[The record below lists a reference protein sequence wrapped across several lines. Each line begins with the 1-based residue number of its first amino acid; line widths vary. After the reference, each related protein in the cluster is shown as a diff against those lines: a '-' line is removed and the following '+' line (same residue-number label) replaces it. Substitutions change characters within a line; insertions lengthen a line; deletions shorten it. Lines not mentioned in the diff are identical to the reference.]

1 MPQDIRSFFGGA
13 SKAATKAP
21 EATKGTK
28 RSAALASDKDVED
41 LTQDE
46 ETLPV
51 KRSKHLADKDA
62 SAPKAARESAASTG
76 TKRKSPAKPAAAKA
90 AVEKAAAAKAATPK
104 ATKASSAEKKS
115 AKPAGKGRKAIVLD
129 DDSDD
134 DFQMGDD
141 AAAKEADDSD
151 LELDVESDDDLPLAK
166 KKQKSASAP
175 QQVTSGAK
183 PEAKKA
189 AAVTPAAASK
199 SNGST
204 RKVPDLP
211 ASKAEPA
218 AAKPATA
225 KKATPAKG
233 KAAKAAA
240 AADDPETV
248 AAMEK
253 VAAAMAKLPKVPGK
267 FSVMAKQEGGGYVQG
282 GDSIPPPQHGSK
294 DKPLGHPDCLKGKTF
309 VITGTLD
316 SLYRGEAEDYIKRHS
331 GRVTGSVSGKTDF
344 LLVGEN
350 SGNSKINQAADKG
363 TKLIDEDGLFSLV
376 AAAPETA
383 AAKPGVKAEAVSVP
397 AAIPAGNFYAGKSSA
412 ANGAQAKKAALSA
425 SSMAASGARSSAAS
439 AGPSSSGG
447 GANAG
452 GQLWVEKHKPTNSA
466 ELVGNGTLVATLR
479 TFLQDWERIHLK
491 HEQPGEAKGRGG
503 GKPKDMSKKAI
514 LLSGPPGIGKTSS
527 ASIISRELGFTPVE
541 VNASDTRNK
550 ADNSALKG
558 VGAKLA
564 NSIKELATN
573 TAIGA
578 GADHK
583 PKKICLIMDEVDG
596 MSGGDR
602 GGVSELIQSIH
613 RSKVPIICICND
625 KYNQKLRSLRNHT
638 IELDYR
644 KPTRQQISKRMMQ
657 ICQREGLQVNES
669 TLEALVEGANSD
681 IRLILGQLQMVRLS
695 SRALSYDEV
704 KNKMGTSKDFEM
716 SPFEAARKLLSME
729 AQHLSLGTQSDL
741 VFQDMDLVPLL
752 IQENYLNHRPVV
764 ATNDQMRMQII
775 AKAADAFSAGDIVNR
790 RVRQYQSWSLM
801 PFAAV
806 VGSVFPAAYMRGSR
820 ETFGLFPGEMN
831 FPRFTAWMGSNSS
844 SGKQRRLLGE
854 LHTRMLSSG
863 NMHSDRTSLRLFYLP
878 TLRQTLTAPL
888 ALQEKEGIEPVIE
901 QMHTYCIARDDL
913 DYVLDVTKW
922 KTKSL
927 WGEDPMKGVPTQVK
941 AAFTRE
947 FNKNVVRPR
956 TNTEAGGFTKKKK
969 GKKGAAAADDNMSDP
984 LDPEMEPDTAQEAAA
999 DQEEEEEEEADPAVL
1014 ARKQKQLAKG
1024 GVTFEAKVDP
1034 KAKKK
1039 SGGKASGASTAKAS
1053 GSSTGRG
1060 RGGGGRASGGRGA
1073 GRGRGK

>member
-13 SKAATKAP
+13 SKATTKAP

-51 KRSKHLADKDA
+51 KRIKHFADKDA

-90 AVEKAAAAKAATPK
+90 AVDKAAAGKAAAPK
-104 ATKASSAEKKS
+104 VTKASPAEKKS
-115 AKPAGKGRKAIVLD
+115 AKPAGKGRKAVVLD

-134 DFQMGDD
+134 DFQMGVV

-151 LELDVESDDDLPLAK
+151 FELDVESDDDLPLAK

-175 QQVTSGAK
+175 QVTSGAK
-183 PEAKKA
+183 AEAKKA

-199 SNGST
+199 ASGST

-218 AAKPATA
+218 AAKPATT

-233 KAAKAAA
+233 KAAAE
-240 AADDPETV
+240 ADDPETV
-248 AAMEK
+248 AATEK
-253 VAAAMAKLPKVPGK
+253 VATAIAKLPQVPGK
-267 FSVMAKQEGGGYVQG
+267 FSVMEKQEGGGYIQG

-294 DKPLGHPDCLKGKTF
+294 DKPLGHPNCLKGKTF

-350 SGNSKINQAADKG
+350 SGNSKVNQAADKG
-363 TKLIDEDGLFSLV
+363 TKLVDEDGLFSLV
-376 AAAPETA
+376 AAAPDTAAA
-383 AAKPGVKAEAVSVP
+383 AAKPEVKAEGASAL

-425 SSMAASGARSSAAS
+425 SSMAASGARSSSAS
-439 AGPSSSGG
+439 AGPSSSGRG
-447 GANAG
+447 AMGSGSAANAG
-452 GQLWVEKHKPTNSA
+452 GQLWVDKHKPTNSA

-491 HEQPGEAKGRGG
+491 HEQPREAKGRGG
-503 GKPKDMSKKAI
+503 GKPKDMSKKAV

-527 ASIISRELGFTPVE
+527 ASIISRELGFTAVE

-573 TAIGA
+573 TAIGM

-704 KNKMGTSKDFEM
+704 KNKMGSSKDFEM

-863 NMHSDRTSLRLFYLP
+863 NMHGDRTSLRLFYLP
-878 TLRQTLTAPL
+878 TFRQTLTAPL
-888 ALQEKEGIEPVIE
+888 ALQEKEGIQPVIE
-901 QMHTYCIARDDL
+901 QMHAYCLARDDL
-913 DYVLDVTKW
+913 DFLLDVTKW
-922 KTKSL
+922 KTKAS

-947 FNKNVVRPR
+947 FNKNLVRPR
-956 TNTEAGGFTKKKK
+956 TNTEVAEFKRKKK

-984 LDPEMEPDTAQEAAA
+984 LDPEMEPDTAQQESQEAAA

-1014 ARKQKQLAKG
+1014 AKKQKQLAKR
-1024 GVTFEAKVDP
+1024 GVMFEAKVDP
-1034 KAKKK
+1034 KVYP
-1039 SGGKASGASTAKAS
+1039 
-1053 GSSTGRG
+1053 
-1060 RGGGGRASGGRGA
+1060 
-1073 GRGRGK
+1073 

>member
-13 SKAATKAP
+13 SKATTKAP

-46 ETLPV
+46 EILPV
-51 KRSKHLADKDA
+51 KRSKHFADKDV
-62 SAPKAARESAASTG
+62 SAFKAARESAASTG

-90 AVEKAAAAKAATPK
+90 AVEKAAAAKAAAPK
-104 ATKASSAEKKS
+104 AAKASPAEKKS

-129 DDSDD
+129 DNSDD
-134 DFQMGDD
+134 DFQMGDV
-141 AAAKEADDSD
+141 AADKQADESDSD
-151 LELDVESDDDLPLAK
+151 LELDVESEDDLPLAK
-166 KKQKSASAP
+166 KKQKSTSAP
-175 QQVTSGAK
+175 QQATSAAK
-183 PEAKKA
+183 SEAKKA
-189 AAVTPAAASK
+189 ADVTPAAASK
-199 SNGST
+199 ASGT
-204 RKVPDLP
+204 ARKVPDLP
-211 ASKAEPA
+211 PGKAEP

-240 AADDPETV
+240 EADDPETV
-248 AAMEK
+248 AAMDK
-253 VAAAMAKLPKVPGK
+253 VVAAIAKLPSVPGK

-294 DKPLGHPDCLKGKTF
+294 DKPLGHPNCLKGKTF

-344 LLVGEN
+344 LLIGEN
-350 SGNSKINQAADKG
+350 SGNSKVNQAADKG
-363 TKLIDEDGLFSLV
+363 TKLVDEDGLFSLV
-376 AAAPETA
+376 AAAPEPA
-383 AAKPGVKAEAVSVP
+383 AAEAKPEVKAERASAL

-412 ANGAQAKKAALSA
+412 ATGAHAKKAALSA
-425 SSMAASGARSSAAS
+425 SSMAASGARSSGAS
-439 AGPSSSGG
+439 VGPSSSGRGAMG
-447 GANAG
+447 GGSAANAS
-452 GQLWVEKHKPTNSA
+452 GQLWVEKHKPTKSA

-550 ADNSALKG
+550 ADSSALKG
-558 VGAKLA
+558 IGAKLA

-573 TAIGA
+573 TAIGM

-644 KPTRQQISKRMMQ
+644 KPTRQQISKRMIQ
-657 ICQREGLQVNES
+657 ICQKEGLQVNES

-764 ATNDQMRMQII
+764 ATNDQMRMQFI

-901 QMHTYCIARDDL
+901 QMHAYCIARDDL

-922 KTKSL
+922 KTKSS
-927 WGEDPMKGVPTQVK
+927 WGEDPMRGVPTQVK
-941 AAFTRE
+941 SAFTRE
-947 FNKNVVRPR
+947 FNKNLVRPR
-956 TNTEAGGFTKKKK
+956 TNTEVAGFTKKKK
-969 GKKGAAAADDNMSDP
+969 GKKGAAATDDNMSK
-984 LDPEMEPDTAQEAAA
+984 LHSSSCAH
-999 DQEEEEEEEADPAVL
+999 
-1014 ARKQKQLAKG
+1014 
-1024 GVTFEAKVDP
+1024 
-1034 KAKKK
+1034 
-1039 SGGKASGASTAKAS
+1039 ASCFMLQQQPHTQICSDAS
-1053 GSSTGRG
+1053 
-1060 RGGGGRASGGRGA
+1060 
-1073 GRGRGK
+1073 